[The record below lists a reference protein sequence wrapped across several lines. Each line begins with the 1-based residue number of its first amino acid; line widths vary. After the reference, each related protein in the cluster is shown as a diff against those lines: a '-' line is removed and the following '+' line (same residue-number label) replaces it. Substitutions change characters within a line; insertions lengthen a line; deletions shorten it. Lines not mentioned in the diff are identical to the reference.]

1 MLCFVCVECKGAAY
15 HCTPLHW
22 CLWCAQWSYW
32 LWGGPFGWHISL
44 YEQGILYTINCD
56 WTVVIAVIYD
66 YCVCITREVIAV
78 YTYPHAFSY
87 DGGYQLSKAWLH
99 LLTTPNP
106 CVHER
111 PLNNSSVASVNATHY
126 SLLLRGNIV
135 TFLDKFH
142 CVYLIHMNKSNSHS
156 IWF

>member
-1 MLCFVCVECKGAAY
+1 MQCYTIFFITVNALRVSGGFSAHHQELKTVQTAIGICQACLLLPPAVAA
-15 HCTPLHW
+15 
-22 CLWCAQWSYW
+22 SN
-32 LWGGPFGWHISL
+32 
-44 YEQGILYTINCD
+44 INCD

-156 IWF
+156 I